1 MFLRTLAC
9 AAACCVG
16 LSGRGAA
23 QLARPS
29 LDVSFGAD
37 EGIRV
42 AFSTTRTTPVFDGR
56 GRIGLA
62 LRGTF
67 YSGDST
73 AFTNRGTVVGG
84 LAPTMTIEPWVAAAA
99 IAVVGEAR
107 LGERVRAGL
116 NLDVAGVG
124 FGPARTSGT
133 VEASP
138 ARWATFRYGT
148 ADRGSLNSEFYG
160 SYDLS
165 VRFTVRA
172 GFSHYV
178 LGYEA
183 TDPSFGTSRYQK
195 FFTTSFIALTLRR

>member
-1 MFLRTLAC
+1 M
-9 AAACCVG
+9 G
-16 LSGRGAA
+16 LTGRGAA
-23 QLARPS
+23 QFARPS

-42 AFSTTRTTPVFDGR
+42 AFSATRTTPVFGGR
-56 GRIGLA
+56 ARVGLA
-62 LRGTF
+62 LRGTL

-84 LAPTMTIEPWVAAAA
+84 LAPSMTIEPWVAAAA
-99 IAVVGEAR
+99 LAVVAEGR
-107 LGERVRAGL
+107 LGRGWRAGM
-116 NLDVAGVG
+116 NLDVVGVAL
-124 FGPARTSGT
+124 GPTRTTGT
-133 VEASP
+133 VEAKP
-138 ARWATFRYGT
+138 ARWSSFRYGNR
-148 ADRGSLNSEFYG
+148 DRGSLNSEFYA

-165 VRFTVRA
+165 SRLTVRA

-195 FFTTSFIALTLRR
+195 FFTTSFVALTVKR